1 MRNFLNPELSKMKIT
16 INNTKRSLKYSKKN
30 LKNVLCWKN
39 TQLGKIGDK
48 IKEVIGKAKSIQR
61 NLPERMVL
69 YGIESFN
76 QKQIVKRSNNFFAEI
91 GPKLCVLN
99 SKFF

>member
-16 INNTKRSLKYSKKN
+16 INNTKRSLKYSKTIQ
-30 LKNVLCWKN
+30 NVLCWKN

-48 IKEVIGKAKSIQR
+48 IKEVIGKAKSTEI
-61 NLPERMVL
+61 NLPERLVL
-69 YGIESFN
+69 YGIETFN
-76 QKQIVKRSNNFFAEI
+76 QKQIAKRSNKFFAEI